1 MKNRHDIAYIALLL
15 LAVCSSACS
24 DKFINYPP
32 PSINS
37 AEGFFNTEDGI
48 NQAVIGA
55 YNGLK
60 EVEASNFAELM
71 NEERSDNVWT
81 PSVVSSY
88 NDLSVQKF
96 LVSSSEPFLDDA
108 WSDAFDV
115 IHRCNLVI
123 ENIGGIAFSDTTLK
137 SRYTGEMEFIRA
149 LMYFDLV
156 RYFGGVPLVTNSV
169 TPDEAVKI
177 KRATVQ
183 ETYDLIVSD
192 LKDAI
197 DRLPKSYSSEDV
209 GRATKYSAE
218 GLLGRVYITMSGY
231 PLNAKM
237 WSAAKDVL
245 GDIISSGQFQFLPV
259 YADVFSLA
267 NENGPQCVFYVQFK
281 AGANDVGNPIPTR
294 NASNDVNPNTF
305 PFGGSPDAPI
315 ISQDLINSYEPG
327 DIRFKNDIRLKW
339 VNKSG
344 DTVANQPTILK
355 FAVGQPAK
363 ASDWDINWP
372 VIRYGDVL
380 MMYAEC
386 LNELGYEADGQALQI
401 LNKIRTR
408 AGLSPK
414 KPSDIP
420 NQESFRTAMQHE
432 RRHEFAFENLRWND
446 LVRTDEALDVMQSFL
461 NGYGMAKNLKNRD
474 QYLYP
479 IPLQVLE
486 VNPSMSQNPGY

>member
-1 MKNRHDIAYIALLL
+1 MKNRHYIILLL
-15 LAVCSSACS
+15 LSVFASACS
-24 DKFINYPP
+24 DKFINFTP

-37 AEGFFNTEDGI
+37 AEGFFNTKEGVD
-48 NQAVIGA
+48 QAVIGA
-55 YNGLK
+55 YNGLQ

-108 WSDAFDV
+108 WSDTYDV
-115 IHRCNLVI
+115 IHRCNLVL
-123 ENIGGIAFSDTTLK
+123 ENIGSVSFSDTTLK
-137 SRYTGEMEFIRA
+137 SQYIGQMEFIRA

-156 RYFGGVPLVTNSV
+156 RYFGGVPLVTKSV
-169 TPDEAVKI
+169 TPEEATKI

-183 ETYDLIVSD
+183 ETYNLIIND

-197 DRLPKSYSSEDV
+197 NRLPKTYAGADI

-218 GLLGRVYITMSGY
+218 GLLGRVYVAMGGY
-231 PLNAKM
+231 PLKAPM
-237 WSAAKDVL
+237 WSAAKGL
-245 GDIISSGQFQFLPV
+245 FEDIISSGQFQFLPT
-259 YADVFSLA
+259 YAGVFNLA

-294 NASNDVNPNTF
+294 NADNDVNPSTF

-315 ISQDLINSYEPG
+315 VSQDLIDSYEPG
-327 DIRFKNDIRLKW
+327 DVRYAHDIRLKW

-344 DTVANQPTILK
+344 DTVSNLPTIQK
-355 FAVGQPAK
+355 FAQGTPAK

-386 LNELGYEADGQALQI
+386 LNELGYDPNGQAMQI
-401 LNKIRTR
+401 LNMVRTR
-408 AGLSPK
+408 AGL
-414 KPSDIP
+414 PSKTPAEIP
-420 NQESFRTAMQHE
+420 NQQAFRAAMEEE
-432 RRHEFAFENLRWND
+432 RRHEFVGENFRWND
-446 LVRTDEALDVMQSFL
+446 LVRTDMAFDTMKHFL
-461 NGYGMAKNLKNRD
+461 GEFGMGNNLKSRD